1 MEMRWLPLDEMLAG
15 LTIPEGIRFEQ
26 LARDQIDDVID
37 RLRAWYPDI
46 VVGAESRH
54 LDRAFYERDSA
65 LRGEELGEQ
74 RDAPV
79 YGLVCRGTSDDAI
92 VGFMSLEKNARGR
105 QISSPMGAVEPT
117 QRGLGIGQFGAV
129 ILEHV
134 GRVIGAE
141 VAFYQVTLKTTRQQR
156 NAERHGFKLCGILP
170 AIDRD
175 AIAPGVVRRVYEGI
189 YVKVLAPAGEVH
201 VPSWKDLGEPA
212 RALWLS
218 VFGEHPE
225 RTS

>member
-15 LTIPEGIRFEQ
+15 LAIPEGIRFEQ
-26 LARDQIDDVID
+26 LARDQIDLVIE

-54 LDRAFYERDSA
+54 LDRAFYETGTS
-65 LRGEELGEQ
+65 LRGEAA
-74 RDAPV
+74 DHPV
-79 YGLVCRGTSDDAI
+79 IGLVCRGTTDDAI

-129 ILEHV
+129 VLEHV

-175 AIAPGVVRRVYEGI
+175 AIAAGVVRRVYEGI
-189 YVKVLAPAGEVH
+189 YVKVLAPAADVH
-201 VPSWKDLGEPA
+201 IPSWKDLGEPA
-212 RALWLS
+212 RALWLA

-225 RTS
+225 RGG